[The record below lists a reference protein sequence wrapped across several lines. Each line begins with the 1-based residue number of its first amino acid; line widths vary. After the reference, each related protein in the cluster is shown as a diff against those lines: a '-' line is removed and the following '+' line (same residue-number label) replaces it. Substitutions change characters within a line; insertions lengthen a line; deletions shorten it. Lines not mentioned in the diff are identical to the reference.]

1 MGGDT
6 ASHEFNGVTFAG
18 EAFSNS
24 FPYTL
29 GNGDTVTYTD
39 YGYRHASDNQI
50 GAWNGYASCGTG
62 ACASLTKEYE
72 DLLGSAWFNE
82 SNGDAS

>member
-39 YGYRHASDNQI
+39 YGYATLPI
-50 GAWNGYASCGTG
+50 I
-62 ACASLTKEYE
+62 K
-72 DLLGSAWFNE
+72 LGRGMVMPLAVL
-82 SNGDAS
+82 GLALR